1 MRKRRCPVAE
11 RNYVFAIKF
20 AVERDVIIKAES
32 LTDAMEKIMDVSPE
46 MILAEIDSDDFVFPT
61 GNNNNRQ
68 TQVYPEHDY
77 LYRSDDEG
85 VELDDELLD
94 EKDEV

>member
-1 MRKRRCPVAE
+1 MAE

-46 MILAEIDSDDFVFPT
+46 MILAEIDSEDFVFPT
-61 GNNNNRQ
+61 GQHNSRQ
-68 TQVYPEHDY
+68 TQTYPEHDY

-94 EKDEV
+94 DKDEV